1 MKNYIPV
8 KLEDLDLNAWQAFGE
23 DWVAI
28 AAGGR
33 KHANAM
39 TASWGS
45 IGVVWGKP
53 AVTIYMR
60 PQRYTRGFVEKKGRF
75 SINFLPAGPESR
87 KALRYIGEVSGRD
100 EDKLA
105 NAGLTLAIV
114 DKTPVLEQADLVLN
128 CRVMYRSQ
136 IESNKFIDRE
146 FSKKLYPEKDY
157 HYVYVGEIIS
167 AYRLVEAAPENTLEE
182 NS

>member
-114 DKTPVLEQADLVLN
+114 DKTPVQIGRAS
-128 CRVMYRSQ
+128 CRERV
-136 IESNKFIDRE
+136 
-146 FSKKLYPEKDY
+146 
-157 HYVYVGEIIS
+157 
-167 AYRLVEAAPENTLEE
+167 
-182 NS
+182 